1 MTFSFP
7 SNNTRLLE
15 VDAVHLHTVFQEAT
29 LPTGTDLVATH
40 FSCRGRHLDQCPLTN
55 NEVRRFPQFAALNT
69 SVRKAGLSRRTPFS
83 VHFTELIGWARIW
96 VTGMSHFFYD
106 VT

>member
-1 MTFSFP
+1 MPTSLLWPP
-7 SNNTRLLE
+7 SLTLNTRIW
-15 VDAVHLHTVFQEAT
+15 
-29 LPTGTDLVATH
+29 
-40 FSCRGRHLDQCPLTN
+40 
-55 NEVRRFPQFAALNT
+55 
-69 SVRKAGLSRRTPFS
+69 KAGISRRTPFS

>member
-1 MTFSFP
+1 MLKHYRKIQKKSLQPGCNDNSNKKIIAACAMPTSLLWPP
-7 SNNTRLLE
+7 SLTLNTRIW
-15 VDAVHLHTVFQEAT
+15 
-29 LPTGTDLVATH
+29 
-40 FSCRGRHLDQCPLTN
+40 
-55 NEVRRFPQFAALNT
+55 
-69 SVRKAGLSRRTPFS
+69 KAGISRRTPFS